1 MSGDNQ
7 KRRSTK
13 LSNGLIALL
22 LAAVAVGAYVLLGVQ
37 AGSHIQ

>member
-1 MSGDNQ
+1 MSVDNQ

-22 LAAVAVGAYVLLGVQ
+22 LAAVAIGAYVLLGVQ